1 MRPERRQ
8 PARGR
13 VRARSALAAVA
24 AVAAVLLA
32 PAETRAT
39 PGVETASAAG
49 RVAGAAGGG
58 GVAASN
64 ASLAQVFTL
73 LTHDMEWGGTR
84 RHLVRFEAPVA
95 VGLEGPDAGRFADFV
110 DGYLDRLRRR
120 SGIDIVRR
128 GHNPNLHVR
137 FVGRSFERTAPG
149 ISCFVVAGDV
159 EWRRFA
165 ADPRGHDGRRLAEA
179 RAVEHMTVFI
189 PAAAPAHR
197 VRSCLVE
204 EIAQALG
211 PANDLY
217 GLGPTIFNDD
227 DAHFW
232 PTDLDHL
239 MLRVLYSDALRTG
252 MDRAA
257 TERAALQVLD
267 RINPAGIAAP
277 ALPLPQ
283 PRRMADWRQRLQGA
297 FEPGLDPRVAAR
309 RAMEAASVAR
319 ARAPGS
325 AYHCHSLV
333 ALAQLAGRGA
343 GARAPEALDAADAV
357 CRRAHGAGDIRL
369 AWIGLMRAQL
379 MLDLR
384 RHGEAA
390 ELAGQVLPAFLASGQ
405 TEPAAAA
412 REARVAALSG
422 LGRHAEARA
431 MSRAVGVLRSLRVA
445 GRRAAVPVAAGSAFA
460 RQR

>member
-1 MRPERRQ
+1 MRPDRRQ

-13 VRARSALAAVA
+13 VRAPWAPSALAAVA

-32 PAETRAT
+32 PAEARAT
-39 PGVETASAAG
+39 PG
-49 RVAGAAGGG
+49 GAAGAGA

-84 RHLVRFEAPVA
+84 PHLVRFETPVA
-95 VGLEGPDAGRFADFV
+95 VGLEGPGAARFADFV

-120 SGIDIVRR
+120 SGIDIARR
-128 GHNPNLHVR
+128 RHGQNLHVR

-159 EWRRFA
+159 AWKRFA

-179 RAVEHMTVFI
+179 RAIGHMTVFI

-232 PTDLDHL
+232 PTELDHL

-252 MDRAA
+252 MDRAT
-257 TERAALQVLD
+257 TERAARQVLD
-267 RINPAGIAAP
+267 RINPAGLAAP

-283 PRRMADWRQRLQGA
+283 QRRMADWRQRLQGA
-297 FEPGLDPRVAAR
+297 FEPGLDARAAAR
-309 RAMEAASVAR
+309 RAAEAASIAAAR
-319 ARAPGS
+319 TPGS
-325 AYHCHSLV
+325 AYHCHSMV
-333 ALAQLAGRGA
+333 ALAQLAERGA
-343 GARAPEALDAADAV
+343 AARPLEALDAADAV

-412 REARVAALSG
+412 RKAQDAALSA
-422 LGRHAEARA
+422 LGRHPEARA
-431 MSRAVGVLRSLRVA
+431 MGRAAGVLRSLRLA
-445 GRRAAVPVAAGSAFA
+445 GGRAAVPATAGSAFA